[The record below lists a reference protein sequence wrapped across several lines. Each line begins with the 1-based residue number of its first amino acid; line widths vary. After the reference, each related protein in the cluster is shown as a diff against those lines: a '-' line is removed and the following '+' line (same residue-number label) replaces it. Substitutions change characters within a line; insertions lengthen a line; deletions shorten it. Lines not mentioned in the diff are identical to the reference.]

1 MFRVKKSNHSKKIV
15 KQLKKEYKEDLEKS
29 GTVRQDIKSGG
40 IHDIVTSA
48 VNLQRENTLTTH
60 LTLQLQRLSPSTRGH
75 EAEVKH
81 LILVL
86 LTCT

>member
-48 VNLQRENTLTTH
+48 VN
-60 LTLQLQRLSPSTRGH
+60 
-75 EAEVKH
+75 
-81 LILVL
+81 
-86 LTCT
+86 